1 MIFSLF
7 STIRLKTTMQ
17 TSFYI
22 RNGINATTACSS
34 HPLGYLPIDI
44 STFEV
49 SSLSNIL
56 ILTSSCSS
64 SLLKA
69 DFLTGRHDGA
79 DRLQGGLT
87 WYHAGR
93 LLALRE
99 DAKLERHF
107 LSNIPAWKVLF
118 FRRTSGN
125 TGFSASAS
133 PGPNW
138 THLLTFIC
146 QMCVN

>member
-7 STIRLKTTMQ
+7 DTIRLKTTMQ

-22 RNGINATTACSS
+22 RYGINATTACSS
-34 HPLGYLPIDI
+34 HPCGYLPIDI

-56 ILTSSCSS
+56 IVTSSCSS

-99 DAKLERHF
+99 DAKLERHI
-107 LSNIPAWKVLF
+107 LSNTPACKVLF
-118 FRRTSGN
+118 FRRQHRLLC
-125 TGFSASAS
+125 FSFSRAKLD
-133 PGPNW
+133 PFTDIHLPNV
-138 THLLTFIC
+138 C
-146 QMCVN
+146 